1 MALTAFANLSGKLT
15 KIIGERIN
23 QRNIKEIF
31 EKLNT
36 GGITIEKAN
45 GMSEEKLHELGILAL
60 YTRVTNMQSG
70 NRSGAQIQL
79 NQTLL
84 WNGQNRD
91 QAGRYTAHFYRIICI
106 FCEHRKDAATNT
118 FCTFLSVG
126 HFEV

>member
-1 MALTAFANLSGKLT
+1 MSGKLT

-36 GGITIEKAN
+36 GDITIEKAN

-70 NRSGAQIQL
+70 NHVV
-79 NQTLL
+79 T
-84 WNGQNRD
+84 
-91 QAGRYTAHFYRIICI
+91 
-106 FCEHRKDAATNT
+106 KD
-118 FCTFLSVG
+118 
-126 HFEV
+126 EVISKSKKYMREDMTVRT